1 MILKCDANIHLP
13 ESWVEEFPRF
23 TAFLFEINGVS
34 TGMVTIPG
42 EALVELGWWIRNGKK
57 MGGKKIIGSRHT
69 SVGMGSNF
77 VVGIFKQV
85 RENSGKILIA

>member
-13 ESWVEEFPRF
+13 ESWVEEYPRF
-23 TAFLFEINGVS
+23 TAFLFQINGVS

-57 MGGKKIIGSRHT
+57 TGGKKKLRI
-69 SVGMGSNF
+69 
-77 VVGIFKQV
+77 
-85 RENSGKILIA
+85 